1 MTIHQIRI
9 YEIFEHNKQFF
20 HSRFKDHAARI
31 MRRHGFDI
39 IEMWE
44 TQTRER
50 TEFVY
55 LLRWPSLDAKEA
67 AWSAFMNDEEWS
79 EIKRTTSA
87 EHGRLV
93 GEIED
98 RVLVPTEYSPGQS

>member
-20 HSRFKDHAARI
+20 HDRFRDHAARI
-31 MRRHGFDI
+31 MRRHGFDLVG
-39 IEMWE
+39 MWE
-44 TQTRER
+44 AQTPER

-55 LLRWPSLDAKEA
+55 LLRWPSIAAKET
-67 AWSAFMNDEEWS
+67 AWSAFMNDEEWA
-79 EIKRTTSA
+79 EIKRVTSA
-87 EHGRLV
+87 AHGRLV

-98 RVLVPTEYSPGQS
+98 RVLLLTEYSPGLA